1 MRYITLYIVLCFGF
15 TAKTQYNLVPNSGF
29 EVVPNC
35 DEFTS
40 SLIQAPPWQNPTE
53 YGTPDLLNYC
63 NTNNIYL
70 INEIQLPHSGD
81 SYVGFYTG
89 AQYDSSYNLEN
100 CREYIQ
106 VQLIDSLKLL
116 KTYKVNFYISLA
128 EFGRYASNNVGM
140 VISDTS
146 IYQVGNNINFSL
158 LNYDP
163 DILPFNNLVIKDTN
177 DSNWFK
183 VEAIYTAIGGEK
195 FITIGNFSSDSETIF
210 EPYAPNELSIG
221 MCDAAYYFIDDISIT
236 PIDSLTGGMT
246 ANAGPDQTIYIQDS
260 VFIGQRIA
268 NLNCNWYE
276 LGGNQIASNT
286 SGLYV
291 QPNQTT
297 TYIVE
302 QILGTDISYDT
313 CTVFV
318 IGLGVEENLQQH
330 LKLYPNPNK
339 GEFTVELPKS
349 YDDIILQISD
359 LSGKVV
365 YSSFEK
371 TAASSIKIKSVLI
384 PGMYTFEIKNAQN
397 NLLFREKLIVN

>member
-146 IYQVGNNINFSL
+146 IYQVGNNINFSWL
-158 LNYDP
+158 
-163 DILPFNNLVIKDTN
+163 
-177 DSNWFK
+177 
-183 VEAIYTAIGGEK
+183 
-195 FITIGNFSSDSETIF
+195 
-210 EPYAPNELSIG
+210 
-221 MCDAAYYFIDDISIT
+221 
-236 PIDSLTGGMT
+236 
-246 ANAGPDQTIYIQDS
+246 
-260 VFIGQRIA
+260 
-268 NLNCNWYE
+268 
-276 LGGNQIASNT
+276 
-286 SGLYV
+286 
-291 QPNQTT
+291 
-297 TYIVE
+297 
-302 QILGTDISYDT
+302 
-313 CTVFV
+313 
-318 IGLGVEENLQQH
+318 
-330 LKLYPNPNK
+330 
-339 GEFTVELPKS
+339 
-349 YDDIILQISD
+349 
-359 LSGKVV
+359 
-365 YSSFEK
+365 
-371 TAASSIKIKSVLI
+371 
-384 PGMYTFEIKNAQN
+384 
-397 NLLFREKLIVN
+397 